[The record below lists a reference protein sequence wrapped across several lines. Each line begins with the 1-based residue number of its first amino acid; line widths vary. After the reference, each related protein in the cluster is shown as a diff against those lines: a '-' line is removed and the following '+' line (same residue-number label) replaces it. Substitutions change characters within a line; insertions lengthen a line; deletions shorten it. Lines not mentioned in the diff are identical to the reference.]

1 MIIYRDFW
9 CGYNVVELAIRI
21 FFQRSSPVGSTVSVA
36 AEISRVYAQQLC
48 KETTLGTTRCG
59 CSGREKGN
67 WFGVCSLKIWRNHL
81 SGSPVRTHKDIRI
94 MSGDELPPWKVPK
107 PWGLKPWGCPHLSC
121 CWNLHPG
128 SRWMVDGM
136 YFKKIPASLLSSSS
150 SYYVFLHQ
158 NYFCCSS
165 YIFFFIFI
173 TSLPAGIPSC
183 LSNCSKMHTASG
195 AVAHPFPGTSTL
207 LDLLL
212 GPLPFPVAWIPI
224 VGFLTHN
231 RQQTN
236 IISGLTRFFMN
247 SLK

>member
-1 MIIYRDFW
+1 MYLCIY
-9 CGYNVVELAIRI
+9 
-21 FFQRSSPVGSTVSVA
+21 
-36 AEISRVYAQQLC
+36 
-48 KETTLGTTRCG
+48 
-59 CSGREKGN
+59 
-67 WFGVCSLKIWRNHL
+67 IWYI

-94 MSGDELPPWKVPK
+94 MSGDELPPWKVPN
-107 PWGLKPWGCPHLSC
+107 PSLGGWSLGAVLTWAAAGICILGVDE
-121 CWNLHPG
+121 WL
-128 SRWMVDGM
+128 MVCI
-136 YFKKIPASLLSSSS
+136 KKMASLLSSSS
-150 SYYVFLHQ
+150 SYDVLLHQ
-158 NYFCCSS
+158 NYSYCSS

-224 VGFLTHN
+224 VGFLTPN

-236 IISGLTRFFMN
+236 IFSGLTLFFMN